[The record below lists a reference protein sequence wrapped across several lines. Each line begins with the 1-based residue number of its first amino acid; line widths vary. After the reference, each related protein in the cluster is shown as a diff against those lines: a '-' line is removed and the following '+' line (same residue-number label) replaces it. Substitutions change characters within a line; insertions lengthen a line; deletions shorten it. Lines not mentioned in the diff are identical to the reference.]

1 MKSHKRPVNEE
12 TEINR
17 LDNAILN
24 VTRKFRSRTDT
35 TGYQSL
41 SSVWSDLH
49 PIILSILLLPSGPL
63 AAQYLLR
70 VTGDFHD
77 HLVAFRGAEEA
88 KDYIRAVDTTWVQ
101 LLSDARAASLSG
113 TDRVRIANVLRD
125 GKDRAAEVGV
135 NGIDVNGV
143 VVPVYQEA
151 LQVVMREQV
160 AEAQEV
166 VMRGEE

>member
-1 MKSHKRPVNEE
+1 MFSLAAF
-12 TEINR
+12 TI
-17 LDNAILN
+17 ALN
-24 VTRKFRSRTDT
+24 PTLLTRADT

-41 SSVWSDLH
+41 ASAWSDLH

-70 VTGDFHD
+70 VTSDFHD
-77 HLVAFRGAEEA
+77 HLIAFRGTEKTKEC
-88 KDYIRAVDTTWVQ
+88 IQAVDTAWVQ

-113 TDRVRIANVLRD
+113 TDRVRIANILRD
-125 GKDRAAEVGV
+125 GRDRAAEIGV

-143 VVPVYQEA
+143 VVPVYQAA

-160 AEAQEV
+160 ADAEEV
-166 VMRGEE
+166 VIEEE